1 MHVRPPIV
9 FPESRCFVSPPMSTN
24 LFQSIGNALQK
35 LFGDPGADTAQS
47 RERELEQAEVAAAT
61 LLAEMVRADSDAK
74 EVDRHAAIDALRDL
88 FPITE
93 QKAEDLIDHVSH
105 FDRRPTSYHPFV
117 KALNKT
123 FSPEQKQRLV
133 EHMWRVA
140 HADEEVHK
148 YEDHLVR
155 KIAEL
160 LYIPHSG
167 FIAAKLRAKG
177 SAS

>member
-1 MHVRPPIV
+1 
-9 FPESRCFVSPPMSTN
+9 MSTG
-24 LFQSIGNALQK
+24 LFQSIASALQK
-35 LFGDPGADTAQS
+35 LFGDPETSAAQS
-47 RERELEQAEVAAAT
+47 RELEQAEVAAAT
-61 LLAEMVRADSDAK
+61 LLAEMVRADLDAK
-74 EVDRHAAIDALRDL
+74 EVDRRAAIDALRDL
-88 FPITE
+88 FPISE

-117 KALNKT
+117 KVLNRS

-140 HADEEVHK
+140 HADDDVHK

-160 LYIPHSG
+160 LYVPHSQ
-167 FIAAKLRAKG
+167 FIATKHRAKNHPR
-177 SAS
+177 

>member
-1 MHVRPPIV
+1 
-9 FPESRCFVSPPMSTN
+9 MSTG

-35 LFGDPGADTAQS
+35 LFGDPEASAAQS
-47 RERELEQAEVAAAT
+47 RERDLEQAEVAAAT

-74 EVDRHAAIDALRDL
+74 EVDRRAAIDALRDL
-88 FPITE
+88 FPIPE

-117 KALNKT
+117 KALNQT
-123 FSPEQKQRLV
+123 FSAEQKRRLV

-140 HADEEVHK
+140 HADDDVHK

-160 LYIPHSG
+160 LYVPHSE
-167 FIAAKLRAKG
+167 FIAAKLRTKR
-177 SAS
+177 SAT